1 MDDDDK
7 REPGEGRSKAAEE
20 TRDRPVRPRAV
31 DRDARREAPNPD
43 RLANVFPARRIAPV
57 RPIFPR
63 TRRARARANAAAI
76 DAARTRDAP
85 RTPSE
90 RREAAIATAPRRR
103 KPLARR
109 RDRVFRA
116 RPASARRPRLGRTP
130 RWIRAARRFGS
141 DIFRAIRFSPS
152 RWRIRT
158 GRIAPRRVFFPAI
171 VAGPRVAPNISRR
184 RPIVCDPRAR
194 RFRFRSRA
202 VVVPLR
208 SIPSLRSL
216 TLLNPPFLS
225 ARIDRPDPVL
235 SRRFA
240 RRVGRRLRRR
250 RGRGRGGQGIH
261 PVEQGT
267 RRARERVRVEIEIA
281 RRRGARARARP
292 REGAREVPSPRLRG
306 ARAAE
311 LVADV
316 ERGGGG
322 VPEQLQARPAPRGE
336 PV

>member
-171 VAGPRVAPNISRR
+171 VAGPRVGPNIFSASADRMRPAGAAFSFSQSRGRRPAPIDPLPSFAHPPQPPLSFRAYRSTRSRPLAPVRSTRRTTSPPTTRTRARRPRHPSRR
-184 RPIVCDPRAR
+184 TRDPPRAR
-194 RFRFRSRA
+194 TRPSRNRNRAPPRRSSPSPAARRGA
-202 VVVPLR
+202 R
-208 SIPSLRSL
+208 SSFASTARS
-216 TLLNPPFLS
+216 
-225 ARIDRPDPVL
+225 
-235 SRRFA
+235 SRGFA
-240 RRVGRRLRRR
+240 R
-250 RGRGRGGQGIH
+250 
-261 PVEQGT
+261 
-267 RRARERVRVEIEIA
+267 
-281 RRRGARARARP
+281 RRRGARRWW
-292 REGAREVPSPRLRG
+292 GA
-306 ARAAE
+306 
-311 LVADV
+311 
-316 ERGGGG
+316 
-322 VPEQLQARPAPRGE
+322 
-336 PV
+336 

>member
-116 RPASARRPRLGRTP
+116 RPASARRPRLGRSP

-141 DIFRAIRFSPS
+141 DIFRAIRFSLS

-171 VAGPRVAPNISRR
+171 VAGPRVGPNISRR

-292 REGAREVPSPRLRG
+292 REGAREVPSPRLRR
-306 ARAAE
+306 ARADL